1 MEGGSHMTV
10 VETSTNGKV
19 PLSTRER
26 IRQVRDEHDANITGT
41 KIAELL
47 DIPVSTANYHLRALA
62 GEQERFAAN
71 GGSSASGVL
80 PPPKPAPRAIS
91 PQVKGKAGSLSSPRS
106 KARRL
111 ADRGPLDWAVIA
123 IVGITVAAVSYSHIV
138 DLAILAGHGWRAYLA
153 PIALDG
159 LAIAAIRAWQVGQ
172 HRRVAAVGIAV
183 GIIGSVAAN
192 VLAVRPELV
201 DLADVSAVLAAFPP
215 IALAVIVHLVRR

>member
-1 MEGGSHMTV
+1 VTLLEAPSNGNGDVNEAARRDAAAGMSRADIAAKYGMSNGWAGIRVRESGRTKGGSVATGPVPV
-10 VETSTNGKV
+10 VVADGK
-19 PLSTRER
+19 RE
-26 IRQVRDEHDANITGT
+26 A
-41 KIAELL
+41 
-47 DIPVSTANYHLRALA
+47 
-62 GEQERFAAN
+62 
-71 GGSSASGVL
+71 
-80 PPPKPAPRAIS
+80 PPPARTRTVTKT
-91 PQVKGKAGSLSSPRS
+91 KAAS
-106 KARRL
+106 
-111 ADRGPLDWAVIA
+111 RGTVDWAVIA
-123 IVGITVAAVSYSHIV
+123 VVGVVVATVSYSHIV

-183 GIIGSVAAN
+183 GIVGSVAAN

>member
-1 MEGGSHMTV
+1 MLEAPSNGNGDVNEAARRDAAAGMSRADIAAKYGMSNGWAGIRVRESGRTKGGSVATGPVPV
-10 VETSTNGKV
+10 VVADGK
-19 PLSTRER
+19 RE
-26 IRQVRDEHDANITGT
+26 A
-41 KIAELL
+41 
-47 DIPVSTANYHLRALA
+47 
-62 GEQERFAAN
+62 
-71 GGSSASGVL
+71 
-80 PPPKPAPRAIS
+80 PPPARTRTVTKT
-91 PQVKGKAGSLSSPRS
+91 KAAS
-106 KARRL
+106 
-111 ADRGPLDWAVIA
+111 RGTVDWAVIA
-123 IVGITVAAVSYSHIV
+123 VVGVVVATVSYSHIV

-183 GIIGSVAAN
+183 GIVGSVAAN

>member
-1 MEGGSHMTV
+1 
-10 VETSTNGKV
+10 
-19 PLSTRER
+19 
-26 IRQVRDEHDANITGT
+26 
-41 KIAELL
+41 
-47 DIPVSTANYHLRALA
+47 
-62 GEQERFAAN
+62 
-71 GGSSASGVL
+71 
-80 PPPKPAPRAIS
+80 
-91 PQVKGKAGSLSSPRS
+91 LSSPRS

-201 DLADVSAVLAAFPP
+201 DLADVSAILAAFPP

>member
-1 MEGGSHMTV
+1 VTV
-10 VETSTNGKV
+10 IEASTNG
-19 PLSTRER
+19 SDREAAYAEFVADGGSWKIKDVAAR
-26 IRQVRDEHDANITGT
+26 LELGQRQAGT
-41 KIAELL
+41 
-47 DIPVSTANYHLRALA
+47 VSR
-62 GEQERFAAN
+62 QWKERLAAN

-80 PPPKPAPRAIS
+80 PPRSPAPRAIDNK
-91 PQVKGKAGSLSSPRS
+91 PGAKDLKATSLRRAKS
-106 KARRL
+106 KTT

-123 IVGITVAAVSYSHIV
+123 IVGVTVAAVSYSHIV

>member
-1 MEGGSHMTV
+1 
-10 VETSTNGKV
+10 
-19 PLSTRER
+19 
-26 IRQVRDEHDANITGT
+26 
-41 KIAELL
+41 
-47 DIPVSTANYHLRALA
+47 
-62 GEQERFAAN
+62 
-71 GGSSASGVL
+71 
-80 PPPKPAPRAIS
+80 
-91 PQVKGKAGSLSSPRS
+91 
-106 KARRL
+106 
-111 ADRGPLDWAVIA
+111 LDWAVIA

>member
-1 MEGGSHMTV
+1 VTVLEAPTNGNSREAAYQEYVAAGGSWTIAQVAEATGLGARQAGTV
-10 VETSTNGKV
+10 SRQWK
-19 PLSTRER
+19 ER
-26 IRQVRDEHDANITGT
+26 
-41 KIAELL
+41 L
-47 DIPVSTANYHLRALA
+47 
-62 GEQERFAAN
+62 AAN

-80 PPPKPAPRAIS
+80 PPPKPALRAIDKL
-91 PQVKGKAGSLSSPRS
+91 PGAKDLKATSLRRAKS
-106 KARRL
+106 KTV

-159 LAIAAIRAWQVGQ
+159 LAIAAIRAWQVGN
-172 HRRVAAVGIAV
+172 HKVIATIGIAV

-201 DLADVSAVLAAFPP
+201 DLDDVSAVLAAFPP